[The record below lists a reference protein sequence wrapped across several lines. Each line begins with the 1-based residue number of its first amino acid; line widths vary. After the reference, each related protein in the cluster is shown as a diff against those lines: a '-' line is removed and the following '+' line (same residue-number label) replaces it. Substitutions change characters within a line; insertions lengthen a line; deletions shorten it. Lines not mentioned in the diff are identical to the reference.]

1 MPLYE
6 YQCPACGRRVEKI
19 QPVTAPETETCVC
32 GGTMERLLSA
42 PAIQFKGSGWYI
54 TDYAHKSGSP
64 ANGESKAGEKSGDKS
79 GEKAAEKPAAKAAES
94 GTAKPAPVSTSGD
107 SK

>member
-19 QPVTAPETETCVC
+19 QPVTAPETETCIC
-32 GGTMERLLSA
+32 GGQMARLVSA
-42 PAIQFKGSGWYI
+42 PAIQFKGSGWYV

-64 ANGESKAGEKSGDKS
+64 TNGGESKTAAPGGD
-79 GEKAAEKPAAKAAES
+79 KAAEKPAAKAGDGGAS
-94 GTAKPAPVSTSGD
+94 APAPATSS
-107 SK
+107 SKSK

>member
-32 GGTMERLLSA
+32 GGKMERLLSA

-64 ANGESKAGEKSGDKS
+64 ANGDSKSGDKS
-79 GEKAAEKPAAKAAES
+79 RDKASDKPAAKANES
-94 GTAKPAPVSTSGD
+94 AASKPAPAASSSD